1 MRRAQ
6 IGIAILVLIHLL
18 FFRQLLGIGENLV
31 FFLSTSATML
41 LGLYYHEKMS
51 KPRFALYL
59 AISLFFL
66 GIVVLS
72 PRKAPIVSLYLLL
85 FSALFRIP
93 RLLAHFGLF
102 VLTVELLPE
111 YFAQVWPVL
120 FLLLEVLHHAVIKE
134 REQLVGWFFLLGFF
148 LLGGILVPV
157 LGMVFGCSVQT
168 LAVTAKEQVV
178 LNALGTSLLTA
189 SIATLVA
196 LLFGVPLA
204 YALARTQFWGREIML
219 SLVDLPI
226 LVPQS
231 VAGVALLLVFGPK
244 TTIGHH
250 LSSLF
255 GLEVVNSLF
264 AIIVAQVFVSAPFLI
279 RASMAAFLKVNKRL
293 EYVSRS
299 LGASQART
307 FASVTL
313 PLALPGIFAGC
324 ILTWARAISEA
335 GTVILLANEPFTIS
349 TLVNF
354 RFQQYGTKEAAPVA
368 SLLVIVCLFLFL
380 MLNLA
385 KYMPSWRD
393 FQEVKSDDA

>member
-1 MRRAQ
+1 
-6 IGIAILVLIHLL
+6 
-18 FFRQLLGIGENLV
+18 
-31 FFLSTSATML
+31 
-41 LGLYYHEKMS
+41 
-51 KPRFALYL
+51 
-59 AISLFFL
+59 
-66 GIVVLS
+66 
-72 PRKAPIVSLYLLL
+72 
-85 FSALFRIP
+85 
-93 RLLAHFGLF
+93 
-102 VLTVELLPE
+102 
-111 YFAQVWPVL
+111 
-120 FLLLEVLHHAVIKE
+120 
-134 REQLVGWFFLLGFF
+134 
-148 LLGGILVPV
+148 
-157 LGMVFGCSVQT
+157 
-168 LAVTAKEQVV
+168 
-178 LNALGTSLLTA
+178 
-189 SIATLVA
+189 
-196 LLFGVPLA
+196 
-204 YALARTQFWGREIML
+204 ML